1 MRASGPVLSRVDA
14 VLATLRRGQRQLARD
29 PRGAIETAVQQLL
42 ALGRAA
48 TESHPRDEP
57 ARTYRIDDL
66 ARVSGTTVRN
76 VRAYLER
83 GLLHPARRVGRVS
96 VFDDTHLSRLR
107 IITSMLDRGY
117 TSAHILEMLAA
128 WEGGRDLAD
137 VLGLEH
143 ALVTPQVEDAPLT
156 MTPTAARELAGGAA
170 DFDRLVDAG
179 LIERT
184 GSRVRVLRPKLLAA
198 FGEMRAYGMTTETLL
213 DVHQRI
219 EPALDEVGRVLVTAG
234 AAHLAPRFVTPDA
247 PTSADVAELVTMLT
261 RFRALAMTSVTATLA
276 VSIEKTIE
284 GLLSE
289 YLADYVRAA
298 RPADAG

>member
-1 MRASGPVLSRVDA
+1 
-14 VLATLRRGQRQLARD
+14 
-29 PRGAIETAVQQLL
+29 
-42 ALGRAA
+42 
-48 TESHPRDEP
+48 
-57 ARTYRIDDL
+57 
-66 ARVSGTTVRN
+66 
-76 VRAYLER
+76 
-83 GLLHPARRVGRVS
+83 
-96 VFDDTHLSRLR
+96 SRLR